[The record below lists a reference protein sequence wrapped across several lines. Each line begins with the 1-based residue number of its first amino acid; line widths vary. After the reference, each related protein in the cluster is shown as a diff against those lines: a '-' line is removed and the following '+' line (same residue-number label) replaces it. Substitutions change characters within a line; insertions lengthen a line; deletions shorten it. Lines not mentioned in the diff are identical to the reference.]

1 MNGWTCNPVGGY
13 GMITAVAAVL
23 LVVMMLTNP
32 QMRRLGPRR
41 RWTLMGLRL
50 AVFFLVIA
58 ALLRPTRIYTEIRE
72 KPATLVVLIDR
83 SKSMQTEDAFGDRTR
98 WNALRETIAQSLPLL
113 SNMGENLE
121 VKVYAFDRDVSP
133 VDFAGGKL
141 DLGKSADGPE
151 TAIGSALDDVL
162 RRETGKR
169 LAGVILLSDGAQQA
183 FAPRDLQPQLP
194 ARRLND
200 LPAPLYTVT
209 FGQDRSASQSRDVA
223 ITDLVVS
230 PSVFIKNE
238 LSIAGTARINGLVDE
253 PIPVQVLFETAPGK
267 MEPVAS
273 TVLRAKQ
280 NGEQI
285 KFELSYIP
293 QTPGERKL
301 TLRAEPQAGERITT
315 NNELSTFVNVLDGG
329 LNVLYLEGEPRIE
342 QRFIRRSLASSP
354 DIKVDFQWIDERDRK
369 NWPINLGDKFQPG
382 KYNVY
387 IIGDLDSSAFRP
399 EDLRQL
405 RDDVLHGAGLIML
418 GGFHSFWAGGY
429 QKTVLADVLPMEVRA
444 VDQLE
449 RQDFDA
455 PVREDLHLK
464 PVPVPNG
471 VGPNKTGV
479 VMLPDRRFGYEP
491 PMRLASPDQNRAA
504 WEKLPPLD
512 GANKLEAL
520 KPAARPLADTP
531 DGKALLVA
539 AEPGSGRVLA
549 FAGDSTWRWFMQGFE
564 REHKRFWRQVIL
576 WLAKKDDTDDQK
588 VWLKLAKRHFPPG
601 ALIDFSAGAR
611 TIEGESIEGAVFT
624 ATLVAADGTKRPLPL
639 TRQAG
644 QYVGQLRDVI
654 EPGDYSI
661 TVSAS
666 KDGALIGE
674 TKARFLVFEQDL
686 EMENAAARPEL
697 MASLAKITA
706 DSGGEAV
713 APEQL
718 PELLK
723 RIKQEPRDREVAT
736 ETKYTPWDSPLFFL
750 IVVGLLCVEW
760 YLRKRWGWV

>member
-13 GMITAVAAVL
+13 GLITAVAAAL

-32 QMRRLGPRR
+32 QMRRLGPGR
-41 RWTLMGLRL
+41 RWTLVGLRL
-50 AVFFLVIA
+50 AVFLLVIA
-58 ALLRPTRIYTEIRE
+58 ALLRPMRVYTEIKE
-72 KPATLVVLIDR
+72 KPATLVLLVDR
-83 SKSMQTEDAFGDRTR
+83 SKSMRTEDAFGDRTR
-98 WNALRETIAQSLPLL
+98 WNAVRETIAQSLPEL

-121 VKVYAFDRDVSP
+121 VKVYAFDRDISP
-133 VDFAGGKL
+133 VEFTGGKL
-141 DLGKSADGPE
+141 DLGKTADGPE

-162 RRETGKR
+162 RHETGKR
-169 LAGVILLSDGAQQA
+169 LAGVILFSDGAQQA
-183 FAPRDLQPQLP
+183 FAPRDLQPQSP

-200 LPAPLYTVT
+200 MPAPLFTVT

-238 LSIAGTARINGLVDE
+238 LSVAGTARINGLVNQ

-273 TVLRAKQ
+273 TILRAKQ

-342 QRFIRRSLASSP
+342 QRFIRRSLTSSP

-369 NWPINLGDKFQPG
+369 SWPMNLGDKFQPG

-399 EDLRQL
+399 EDLKQL
-405 RDDVLHGAGLIML
+405 RDDVLQGAGLMML

-429 QKTVLADVLPMEVRA
+429 QKTTLVDVLPLEARA
-444 VDQLE
+444 VDQLA

-479 VMLPDRRFGYEP
+479 IMLPDRRFGYEP
-491 PMRLASPDQNRAA
+491 PMRLAGPDENRAA
-504 WEKLPPLD
+504 WGKLPPLE
-512 GANKLEAL
+512 GANKFEAL

-531 DGKALLVA
+531 DGKPLLVA

-576 WLAKKDDTDDQK
+576 WLAKKDDADEQK
-588 VWLKLAKRHFPPG
+588 VWLKLAQRHFPPG
-601 ALIDFSAGAR
+601 AHIDFSAGAR
-611 TIEGESIEGAVFT
+611 TTEGVSIEGATFN
-624 ATLVAADGTKRPLPL
+624 ATLVAPDGTKRPIPL
-639 TRQAG
+639 TRQAQ

-661 TVSAS
+661 AVSAS
-666 KDGALIGE
+666 KDGALVGE
-674 TKARFLVFEQDL
+674 TKARFVVFEQDL
-686 EMENAAARPEL
+686 EMENSAARPEL
-697 MASLAKITA
+697 MASLAKLTG
-706 DSGGEAV
+706 DSGGEAI

-736 ETKYTPWDSPLFFL
+736 ETKFTPWDSPLFFL